1 MHGWT
6 PASAINNMKNVA
18 ESYLNQPKPGIPV
31 LSPDE
36 LETPPLTLG
45 QLTWRR
51 FRRHKM
57 AIFGT
62 VVLIL
67 IMIYTFGGMLIF
79 SEADANHTETGNA
92 LQAPTREHLF
102 GTDTIGRDILART
115 IYGGQISIIIG
126 ITAML
131 VELMIGVPIGALAGY
146 FGGKLDSVLM
156 RITEAILV
164 IPQIFLLLVMAR
176 YFTQSIPNIKFL
188 GRTFSGSVLVIVFV
202 IGITSWPYLARIVR
216 AQFLSV
222 KENDFILAARAT
234 GTSTRDIIFR
244 HILPNSSAPIIVS
257 ATLSVAAAI
266 TLEAYI
272 SFLGLGVRP
281 PTATWGN
288 MLEGAYNY
296 IESAWWLWFFP
307 GLLIALIVLSINF
320 LGDGLRDALDP
331 HSRAS

>member
-1 MHGWT
+1 
-6 PASAINNMKNVA
+6 MKNVA
-18 ESYLNQPKPGIPV
+18 ESSLQQPKPGIPS
-31 LSPDE
+31 LNLDE
-36 LETPPLTLG
+36 LETPPLSLG

-57 AIFGT
+57 AIFGS
-62 VVLIL
+62 VVLFL
-67 IMIYTFGGMLIF
+67 IMLYAFGGMLFF
-79 SEADANHTETGNA
+79 SEADANRTETGNA
-92 LQAPTREHLF
+92 LQPPTREHLF
-102 GTDTIGRDILART
+102 GTDTIGRDIMART

-126 ITAML
+126 ITAMIMEVIL
-131 VELMIGVPIGALAGY
+131 GVSIGALSGY
-146 FGGKLDSVLM
+146 FGGKLDSILM
-156 RITEAILV
+156 RATEAMLV

-176 YFTQSIPNIKFL
+176 YFAQSIPNIKLL
-188 GRTFSGSVLVIVFV
+188 GRTFSGSVVVIVFV
-202 IGITSWPYLARIVR
+202 IAITSWPYLARIVR
-216 AQFLSV
+216 SQFLSV
-222 KENDFILAARAT
+222 KENDFVLAARAT

-296 IESAWWLWFFP
+296 IETAWWLWFFP
-307 GLLIALIVLSINF
+307 GILIALTVLGINF

-331 HSRAS
+331 HSRAV